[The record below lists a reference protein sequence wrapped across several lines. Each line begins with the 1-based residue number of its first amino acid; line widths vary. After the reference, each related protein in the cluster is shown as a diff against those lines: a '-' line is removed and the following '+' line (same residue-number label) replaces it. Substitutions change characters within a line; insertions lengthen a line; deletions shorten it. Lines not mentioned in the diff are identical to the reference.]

1 MFFQRKP
8 YVICVMMFRVFAVK
22 VQGSSHG
29 IYGSFFTAVLLLLFI
44 IIIFFGLKKNEIHF
58 LFLEDRT

>member
-1 MFFQRKP
+1 
-8 YVICVMMFRVFAVK
+8 MMFRVFAVK